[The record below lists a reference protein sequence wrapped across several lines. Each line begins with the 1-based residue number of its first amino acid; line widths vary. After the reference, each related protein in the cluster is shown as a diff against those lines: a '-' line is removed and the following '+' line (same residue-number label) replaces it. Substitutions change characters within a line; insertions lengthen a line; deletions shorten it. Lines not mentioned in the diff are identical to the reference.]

1 MQAYVSPIGAG
12 DDDVKRIAVEERV
25 GIYRDGRKIVAGVGS
40 NTVDLGIS
48 DVTVSREK
56 DAGAPVQLEPR
67 NGAVAITNAG
77 NTNGLTVDTGVER
90 ISIEEGSTREFI
102 QDCTLEVG
110 FNAEFQ
116 LSIEADDERTLSV
129 DELQEKLDIEQ
140 ERGVIEGVD
149 PAAYVGSVASNL
161 RREAER
167 EATNE
172 CLKFANELVDFVEQ
186 RPLEDDVHEDIQD
199 ELDAISNGLE
209 RKVTHDS
216 LKGSGLDEE
225 WKDRIDRVTHRV
237 ENMYARGEF

>member
-1 MQAYVSPIGAG
+1 MAQVF
-12 DDDVKRIAVEERV
+12 
-25 GIYRDGRKIVAGVGS
+25 
-40 NTVDLGIS
+40 
-48 DVTVSREK
+48 VSRTC
-56 DAGAPVQLEPR
+56 GFR